1 MLDNWMWWGPSGEI
15 LPPGPQ
21 LLLDE
26 RQIHCFVGP
35 HNPHLS
41 HYLLSASRH
50 PQVVTTEL
58 EKEVAA
64 GRVLGPFVK
73 IPIASFRSSGLG
85 AIPKKN
91 GKWRMILH
99 LSAPYGGSVNDG
111 IHEEQFPVH
120 YATVDDAVD
129 LISRFGTGAILA
141 KIDLKAAFRM
151 VSIHPDDWDLL
162 GMQWQGS
169 FYMYLDTCLPF
180 GLRSAPFLFN
190 QFAEV
195 LHWILHN
202 NYQVDAVHFLIVGAP
217 GADQCA
223 IISPIDPEAT
233 RISFLG
239 IMLDSEAQILSLP
252 QDKLE
257 YILHRVHSWLGR
269 RSATKR
275 ELLSLI
281 SRLSFASKV
290 VTAGRLLFLRR
301 LIDLSNGQQVAPSRP
316 TLLGSQGRS
325 CLQELFAI
333 LAAAG
338 TWHHKLTGRRVIF
351 HCDNLAVVHAWPI
364 LSPRWCLHTWPDYRG
379 KAGSPCEQVPGTR
392 YCRCISGGDPTLPVL
407 LSHSHGQQAKAKRK
421 KNSAGSPVEE
431 QRNEFLKGTRKGRR
445 VLDVQKKLD
454 VIEMLDKG
462 KTQRE
467 VAAQLG
473 VSKTQ
478 VLNISR
484 CRAALYKR
492 QLTSKVAKFGKFAD
506 IDKAVFDWFCR
517 VRTPVGLRKPL
528 PVSLAA
534 LQACARHEARLRNV
548 HNFKASD
555 GWVRRW
561 RKRFNV
567 PPSVHLHGEAGDI
580 CLIDAEKK
588 MDVLRSQLS
597 EGGYALQNIFNMD
610 ETGLF
615 YRALPKRS
623 YVLPDVDVRQKGRG
637 TKALTA
643 KDRVTLVLC
652 CNATGTCKVAPL
664 MIGTSKNPR
673 CFKKQRPP
681 FPYTSQPNAWSDGER
696 FKFWFNDVFLP
707 CIRKSKVA
715 LLLDGFSGHCKDI
728 GDPKGQVSVLFFP
741 PNLTSMYQPLDQGI
755 ISAVKCTYKYCV
767 LDRLLTGID
776 KYDELHLMASHI
788 VAGCRGLEYCLP
800 PNLLDTAI
808 IWKKA
813 WDELDQSVIVSC
825 WVHSHCLPVTDE
837 AIVASEHRDYR
848 KATTDSIVTKMCDQL
863 KSLDLQSDSTVGT
876 LQSIGILDA
885 VSAVGKGDTSLMEKW
900 IDVEDDQEV
909 AASIELQVLDKIWM
923 KLQLNSLM
931 MVVVVVMMMMMKVTM
946 AWRSL
951 LSQKNSVKKC

>member
-1 MLDNWMWWGPSGEI
+1 MET
-15 LPPGPQ
+15 PG
-21 LLLDE
+21 
-26 RQIHCFVGP
+26 
-35 HNPHLS
+35 
-41 HYLLSASRH
+41 
-50 PQVVTTEL
+50 
-58 EKEVAA
+58 
-64 GRVLGPFVK
+64 
-73 IPIASFRSSGLG
+73 
-85 AIPKKN
+85 
-91 GKWRMILH
+91 
-99 LSAPYGGSVNDG
+99 SAP
-111 IHEEQFPVH
+111 
-120 YATVDDAVD
+120 
-129 LISRFGTGAILA
+129 
-141 KIDLKAAFRM
+141 K
-151 VSIHPDDWDLL
+151 
-162 GMQWQGS
+162 
-169 FYMYLDTCLPF
+169 
-180 GLRSAPFLFN
+180 
-190 QFAEV
+190 
-195 LHWILHN
+195 
-202 NYQVDAVHFLIVGAP
+202 
-217 GADQCA
+217 
-223 IISPIDPEAT
+223 
-233 RISFLG
+233 
-239 IMLDSEAQILSLP
+239 
-252 QDKLE
+252 
-257 YILHRVHSWLGR
+257 
-269 RSATKR
+269 
-275 ELLSLI
+275 
-281 SRLSFASKV
+281 
-290 VTAGRLLFLRR
+290 
-301 LIDLSNGQQVAPSRP
+301 
-316 TLLGSQGRS
+316 
-325 CLQELFAI
+325 
-333 LAAAG
+333 
-338 TWHHKLTGRRVIF
+338 
-351 HCDNLAVVHAWPI
+351 
-364 LSPRWCLHTWPDYRG
+364 
-379 KAGSPCEQVPGTR
+379 
-392 YCRCISGGDPTLPVL
+392 
-407 LSHSHGQQAKAKRK
+407 AKAKRK

-534 LQACARHEARLRNV
+534 LQARACHEARLRNV

-567 PPSVHLHGEAGDI
+567 PPSVPLHGEAGDI

-707 CIRKSKVA
+707 CIRKWTDSKVA

-909 AASIELQVLDKIWM
+909 AASIELQVLDKICSDLDEAAVEQPDDGGGGGDDDDDDDDEGDNGLEKPPVTKEFSEKM
-923 KLQLNSLM
+923 LLAARQAHCIAGELNDPQ
-931 MVVVVVMMMMMKVTM
+931 
-946 AWRSL
+946 L
-951 LSQKNSVKKC
+951 LSIAKQLWLSAHSKLIIAGKV

>member
-1 MLDNWMWWGPSGEI
+1 MYSMET
-15 LPPGPQ
+15 PG
-21 LLLDE
+21 
-26 RQIHCFVGP
+26 
-35 HNPHLS
+35 
-41 HYLLSASRH
+41 
-50 PQVVTTEL
+50 
-58 EKEVAA
+58 
-64 GRVLGPFVK
+64 
-73 IPIASFRSSGLG
+73 
-85 AIPKKN
+85 
-91 GKWRMILH
+91 
-99 LSAPYGGSVNDG
+99 SAP
-111 IHEEQFPVH
+111 
-120 YATVDDAVD
+120 
-129 LISRFGTGAILA
+129 
-141 KIDLKAAFRM
+141 K
-151 VSIHPDDWDLL
+151 
-162 GMQWQGS
+162 
-169 FYMYLDTCLPF
+169 
-180 GLRSAPFLFN
+180 
-190 QFAEV
+190 
-195 LHWILHN
+195 
-202 NYQVDAVHFLIVGAP
+202 
-217 GADQCA
+217 
-223 IISPIDPEAT
+223 
-233 RISFLG
+233 
-239 IMLDSEAQILSLP
+239 
-252 QDKLE
+252 
-257 YILHRVHSWLGR
+257 
-269 RSATKR
+269 
-275 ELLSLI
+275 
-281 SRLSFASKV
+281 
-290 VTAGRLLFLRR
+290 
-301 LIDLSNGQQVAPSRP
+301 
-316 TLLGSQGRS
+316 
-325 CLQELFAI
+325 
-333 LAAAG
+333 
-338 TWHHKLTGRRVIF
+338 
-351 HCDNLAVVHAWPI
+351 
-364 LSPRWCLHTWPDYRG
+364 
-379 KAGSPCEQVPGTR
+379 
-392 YCRCISGGDPTLPVL
+392 
-407 LSHSHGQQAKAKRK
+407 AKAKRK

-467 VAAQLG
+467 VAAELG

-534 LQACARHEARLRNV
+534 LQARARHEARLRNV

-707 CIRKSKVA
+707 CIRKWTDSKVA

-909 AASIELQVLDKIWM
+909 AASIELQVLDKICSDLDEAAVEQPDDGGGGGGDDDDDDEGDNGLEKPPVTKEFSEKM
-923 KLQLNSLM
+923 LMAARQAHCIAGELNDPQ
-931 MVVVVVMMMMMKVTM
+931 
-946 AWRSL
+946 L
-951 LSQKNSVKKC
+951 LSIAKQLWLSAHSKLIIAGKV